1 MQAFEAL
8 TEGQHMLCQAN
19 NVAFCDHYAPA
30 GAHERGVDGIVD
42 AEVREMAVQFEVNA
56 RRHQALR
63 DGTGYL
69 HVASPELG
77 LVLPGFIITGSDSHT
92 CTNAAFGTFVFGI
105 GQSELRQVFITTNG
119 VAQKAES
126 HAYYDRG
133 AARLRRDRQGHHPDV
148 ISTIGANSG
157 SSYALECAGSCV
169 AGMSM
174 EQQRMTA
181 CNMSIEAGV
190 QAGMIASDDTTFSC
204 LDSCRPLRDR
214 ALWRT
219 ACYSTRRS
227 CPARRLPLL

>member
-1 MQAFEAL
+1 
-8 TEGQHMLCQAN
+8 N

-42 AEVREMAVQFEVNA
+42 AEVREMVVQFEVNA

-105 GQSELRQVFITTNG
+105 GQSELRQVFITQMVWCRKPKAMRITIEGPLGSG
-119 VAQKAES
+119 VTAK
-126 HAYYDRG
+126 DII
-133 AARLRRDRQGHHPDV
+133 LDV
-148 ISTIGANSG
+148 ISTIGANGGSG
-157 SSYALECAGSCV
+157 YALECAGSCA

-174 EQQRMTA
+174 EQRITV
-181 CNMSIEAGV
+181 CNMSIEAGA
-190 QAGMIASDDTTFSC
+190 QAGMIAPPDDTTLSF
-204 LDSCRPLRDR
+204 LDFRCPPCDR
-214 ALWRT
+214 VLWRT
-219 ACYSTRRS
+219 ARYSTWRS
-227 CPARRLPLL
+227 CPTRRLPIL